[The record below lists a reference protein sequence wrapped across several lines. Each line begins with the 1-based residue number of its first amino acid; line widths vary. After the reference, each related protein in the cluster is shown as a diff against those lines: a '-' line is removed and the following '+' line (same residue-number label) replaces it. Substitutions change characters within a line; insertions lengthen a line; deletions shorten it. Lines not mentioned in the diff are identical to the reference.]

1 MIRDGETLGF
11 LHLFREIWRRDF
23 EIVSGAVLEKDIL
36 AYGPLIPHFRNLPQS
51 PIKYL

>member
-36 AYGPLIPHFRNLPQS
+36 VEQISHGNLMGVH
-51 PIKYL
+51 L